1 MITLHAIFEGS
12 LTPLFFNHRLLV
24 AHFKWHLFFELL
36 TIGSMG
42 DRRGVKLGSRL
53 LEGHRLRHIGHID
66 AAAGSLA
73 LVRWTLIIKIVDCD
87 ILL

>member
-12 LTPLFFNHRLLV
+12 LTPLFFNHRSPV

-42 DRRGVKLGSRL
+42 DRRGVKLGGRL
-53 LEGHRLRHIGHID
+53 LEGHRLRNIGHID
-66 AAAGSLA
+66 AAGSLA

-87 ILL
+87 VLL